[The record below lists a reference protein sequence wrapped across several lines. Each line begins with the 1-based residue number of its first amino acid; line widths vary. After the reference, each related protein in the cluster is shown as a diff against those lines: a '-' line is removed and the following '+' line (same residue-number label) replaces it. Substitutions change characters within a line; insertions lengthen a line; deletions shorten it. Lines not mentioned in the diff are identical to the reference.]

1 MVTET
6 IYENLHEAVAF
17 IRSKNPLKPKVGII
31 LGSGMGAVAETVKV
45 EMELDY
51 STIPYFGATSVEG
64 HRGRLVL
71 GHLSEVPVVM
81 LQGRLHLYE
90 GYSMAQVVF
99 PTRVLAML
107 GIQALVVTNAAG
119 GLSKKMRPG
128 DFMAISDHINLM
140 GDNPLKG
147 KNIDQMGP
155 RFPDMTEAYDREFLK
170 IAVNTG
176 KKTKLRMTSGVYVGV
191 TGPTFE
197 TPAEIRYL
205 QQIGGHAVGMSTV
218 PEVIAANHFGVRVCG
233 ISCITNSAAGISKQK
248 LNHKEVIEVGKKVEK
263 QFQTFML
270 GLVKG
275 VEGSLNGSH

>member
-1 MVTET
+1 MVAEA

-31 LGSGMGAVAETVKV
+31 LGSGMGAVAEAVKSEV
-45 EMELDY
+45 VLDY
-51 STIPYFGATSVEG
+51 SAIPYFGVTSVEG
-64 HRGRLVL
+64 HRGKLVL
-71 GHLSEVPVVM
+71 GHLEGVPVVM

-107 GIQALVVTNAAG
+107 GIEALVVTNAAG

-128 DFMAISDHINLM
+128 DFMAITDHINLM

-155 RFPDMTEAYDREFLK
+155 RFPDMTEAYDLELLK
-170 IAVNTG
+170 VAKSAA
-176 KKTKLRMTSGVYVGV
+176 KKSNLRMSSGVYVGV
-191 TGPTFE
+191 PGPTYE
-197 TPAEIRYL
+197 TPAEVRYL
-205 QQIGGHAVGMSTV
+205 QKIGGHAVGMSTV
-218 PEVIAANHFGVRVCG
+218 PEVIAANHFGIRVCG
-233 ISCITNSAAGISKQK
+233 ISCITNAAAGISKQK
-248 LNHKEVIEVGKKVEK
+248 LNHKEVTDVAKLVEK
-263 QFQTFML
+263 QFQTFIS

-275 VEGSLNGSH
+275 IEGSLNESH